1 MTTPTREQVIEQAI
15 QGHASTR
22 MAMQW
27 LYEHALKEGRAQ
39 GLREAK
45 EAVQALHA
53 KVADPIFGQERH
65 DVGHA
70 VLDNCAAAIEQLRA

>member
-27 LYEHALKEGRAQ
+27 LYEHALKEGRDQ

-45 EAVQALHA
+45 EVCEAI
-53 KVADPIFGQERH
+53 DPR
-65 DVGHA
+65 A
-70 VLDNCAAAIEQLRA
+70 SSNPAMLCSMKIEQMRGK